1 MKQYTA
7 LFVLLAVLCT
17 TDSMAQGKYAGA
29 MKTLI
34 GVTYSDSR
42 NIKPLARWTFRQGS
56 VITPLDNPEMITIDV
71 FQRGTTWIVYASV
84 KEDTASDIYKIV
96 DVLEIKNVQKG
107 WEPKTGLCRQDK
119 VENAQIVAVVKT
131 TYTEF
136 LKQVKLAWRF
146 NPDKRRFEKV
156 PVKGID
162 CIHEGLS

>member
-1 MKQYTA
+1 MKKYTT
-7 LFVLLAVLCT
+7 LLILLAVLFI
-17 TDSMAQGKYAGA
+17 TDATAQGKYAGT
-29 MKTLI
+29 MKKLI

-42 NIKPLARWTFRQGS
+42 NIKELARWTFRQGS
-56 VITPLDNPEMITIDV
+56 VITPLDNPEMVTVDV

-107 WEPKTGLCRQDK
+107 WEPKTGLCRQHK
-119 VENAQIVAVVKT
+119 IENAQIVALVKVI
-131 TYTEF
+131 YTEF

-146 NPDKRRFEKV
+146 NPDKRRFEKI

>member
-1 MKQYTA
+1 MKQYTT
-7 LFVLLAVLCT
+7 LLLVLAVLFLA
-17 TDSMAQGKYAGA
+17 DAGAQGKYAGA
-29 MKTLI
+29 MKNLI

-42 NIKPLARWTFRQGS
+42 DIKQLARWTFRQGS
-56 VITPLDNPEMITIDV
+56 VITPLDSPEMITVDV
-71 FQRGTTWIVYASV
+71 FQKGTIWIVYASV

-96 DVLEIKNVQKG
+96 DVLEIRNVQKG
-107 WEPKTGLCRQDK
+107 WEPKTGLCRQDQ
-119 VENAQIVAVVKT
+119 VENANIVAVVKVI
-131 TYTEF
+131 YTEF